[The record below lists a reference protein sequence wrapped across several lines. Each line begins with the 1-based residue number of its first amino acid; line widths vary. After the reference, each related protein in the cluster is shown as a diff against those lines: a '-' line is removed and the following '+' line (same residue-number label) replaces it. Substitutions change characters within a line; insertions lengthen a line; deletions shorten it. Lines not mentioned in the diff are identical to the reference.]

1 MNACPG
7 GEGDGHGR
15 GLAPMTSVTIDLS
28 GKVALVTGGAYGMGR
43 AAARRFASC
52 GARVAVADVDVAR
65 GLETVEMITKD
76 GGRALFIEADVS
88 LSASVQDMIGQVV
101 AEYGRLDYAHNNAGI
116 IEGQLSIHEYPDD
129 QWDRIIANNLTSVFL
144 CMKHEIP
151 VMLAQGGGAV
161 VNVASET
168 TYKGNAGDA
177 AYTAS
182 KHGVWGLTTVAALR
196 YVKRNIRV
204 NAIAPGNVRTGIT
217 ERAQAVTPPEIWQ
230 QIERANP
237 IGRLIEPAEIAELV
251 VWLCSDQAALV
262 NGTLVAADTGWH
274 VA

>member
-1 MNACPG
+1 
-7 GEGDGHGR
+7 
-15 GLAPMTSVTIDLS
+15 MTSVTIDLS

-65 GLETVEMITKD
+65 GLETVEMITKA

-88 LSASVQDMIGQVV
+88 LSASVQDMIGRVV

-151 VMLAQGGGAV
+151 VMLAQGGGAI

-168 TYKGNAGDA
+168 AYKGNAGDA

-196 YVKRNIRV
+196 YAKPNIRI
-204 NAIAPGNVRTGIT
+204 NAIAPGNVLTGIT
-217 ERAQAVTPPEIWQ
+217 ERAQ
-230 QIERANP
+230 ERMPTDLWEYFERVQP
-237 IGRLIEPAEIAELV
+237 IGRLIEPEEIAELV
-251 VWLCSDQAALV
+251 VWLCSDQAIMINAAKS
-262 NGTLVAADTGWH
+262 AADTGWH
-274 VA
+274 VG